1 MDGEYLLEGLA
12 LGGLE
17 REREHVS
24 VTRRTGV
31 RAQRRG
37 DVQGREPARPGLC
50 FLMEPA

>member
-31 RAQRRG
+31 RAQRG
-37 DVQGREPARPGLC
+37 DMLGREPARPGLC